1 MLRHASDVAA
11 VDASPEMLAI
21 AASRV
26 PGGALV
32 RFAEADVFTWEPD
45 CRYDVVFTGFWLSHV
60 PGAPETVPRDW
71 RPGLGRRPGRRSLAG

>member
-45 CRYDVVFTGFWLSHV
+45 CRYDVVFTGVLAVARAW
-60 PGAPETVPRDW
+60 GAGNRT
-71 RPGLGRRPGRRSLAG
+71 